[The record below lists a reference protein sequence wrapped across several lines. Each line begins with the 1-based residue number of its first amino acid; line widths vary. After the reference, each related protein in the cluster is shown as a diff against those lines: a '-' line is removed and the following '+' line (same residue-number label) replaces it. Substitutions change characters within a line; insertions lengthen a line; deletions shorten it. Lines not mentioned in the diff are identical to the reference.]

1 MSKFVGEG
9 NRQRLVTEDET
20 APVLIETRE
29 VVLLR
34 RAVSELSS
42 TKMSL
47 SYFMDYN
54 SKMYLYVYIDIIL
67 FQNQHSRLPQKMN
80 QGKQIGQCRFKHWS
94 KWLISQAY
102 IFFTQYKNTKFFIRY
117 IKMI

>member
-9 NRQRLVTEDET
+9 NRQRLVTEDGT
-20 APVLIETRE
+20 APALIETRE

-47 SYFMDYN
+47 SFCMD
-54 SKMYLYVYIDIIL
+54 
-67 FQNQHSRLPQKMN
+67 
-80 QGKQIGQCRFKHWS
+80 
-94 KWLISQAY
+94 
-102 IFFTQYKNTKFFIRY
+102 
-117 IKMI
+117 

>member
-9 NRQRLVTEDET
+9 NRQRQVTEDGT

-47 SYFMDYN
+47 SFCMDYE
-54 SKMYLYVYIDIIL
+54 
-67 FQNQHSRLPQKMN
+67 
-80 QGKQIGQCRFKHWS
+80 
-94 KWLISQAY
+94 
-102 IFFTQYKNTKFFIRY
+102 
-117 IKMI
+117 

>member
-9 NRQRLVTEDET
+9 NRQRLVTEDGT
-20 APVLIETRE
+20 APVLIETKE

-47 SYFMDYN
+47 SFCMDIGKN

-102 IFFTQYKNTKFFIRY
+102 IFFHAI
-117 IKMI
+117 

>member
-9 NRQRLVTEDET
+9 NRQRLVTEDGT
-20 APVLIETRE
+20 APALIETRE

-47 SYFMDYN
+47 SFCMDYKN

-67 FQNQHSRLPQKMN
+67 FQDQHSRLPQKVY

-94 KWLISQAY
+94 IWLISQAY
-102 IFFTQYKNTKFFIRY
+102 IFFHAI
-117 IKMI
+117 

>member
-47 SYFMDYN
+47 SFCMDYN

-67 FQNQHSRLPQKMN
+67 FQKQHSRLPQKMN

-102 IFFTQYKNTKFFIRY
+102 ILFHAI
-117 IKMI
+117 